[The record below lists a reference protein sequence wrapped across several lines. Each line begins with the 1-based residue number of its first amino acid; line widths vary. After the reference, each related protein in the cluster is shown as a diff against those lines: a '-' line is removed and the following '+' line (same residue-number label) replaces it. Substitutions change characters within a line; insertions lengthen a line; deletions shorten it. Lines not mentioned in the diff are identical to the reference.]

1 MAELRVKGTG
11 TLKLFENDNT
21 SSVTIASPA
30 SLGADRTVTLPD
42 ADVTLVSGTMST
54 GLTAADITGQTA
66 LGAEPA
72 DTDEFVLSDSGVL
85 KRVDYSYIKGGTN
98 TPAFSAYKGTITGI
112 ADSTVTDIVCDSER
126 FDTDGT
132 YDTSTGRFTPGVIGR
147 YGFYITTR
155 INQAAT
161 STRFQVLLGKNGSNA
176 TDAVGNIEGEQ
187 SGTGTNTYPMAGGFA
202 ITDCDDVADYF
213 TMRLWQNSGGATTF
227 YTTNFM
233 GFRIII

>member
-1 MAELRVKGTG
+1 MAELRVKSTG
-11 TLKLFENDNT
+11 TLKLFESDNT

-30 SLGADRTVTLPD
+30 SLGGDRTVTLPD

-54 GLTAADITGQTA
+54 GFAVADITGQTA

-72 DTDEFVLSDSGVL
+72 DTDEFVLSDAGVL

-112 ADSTVTDIVCDSER
+112 ADSTTTDAVCDSER

-147 YGFYITTR
+147 YGFYITSR
-155 INQAAT
+155 INQALT

-176 TDAVGNIEGEQ
+176 TDAIGNIEGEA
-187 SGTGTNTYPMAGGFA
+187 SGTGTGSYPQVNGFA

-213 TMRLWQNSGGATTF
+213 TMRLWQDSGSDATF
-227 YTTNFM
+227 YSNNFM
-233 GFRIII
+233 GFRIIL